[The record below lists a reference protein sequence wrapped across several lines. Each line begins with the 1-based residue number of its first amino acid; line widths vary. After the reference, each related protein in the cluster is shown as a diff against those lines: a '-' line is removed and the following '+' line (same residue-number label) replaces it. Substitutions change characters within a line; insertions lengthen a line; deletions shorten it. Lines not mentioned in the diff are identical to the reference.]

1 MSGPPGCG
9 SAVAA
14 GRLLRVSEG
23 PSPVFGV
30 ADRFVRRW
38 AELEPTQG
46 LIYGLAGT
54 PGRLSD
60 WSPQGRARV
69 ADALRQGLAE
79 LDRTPPRDGAD
90 RRAAAVMRDRLE
102 GWLAS
107 ATAGDWARELDAGF
121 IAPPAM
127 DRMALATAPL
137 AVAGDAELLASR
149 LTGVPAGMQGYA
161 TALRVGLDEGRP
173 GAGVLAERLVAM
185 LRASARSDG
194 GYFGGLAARAAALP
208 GVDTRTVR
216 QVREAG
222 RAADGAYDQLA
233 DWLEDEYLPRAA
245 PDPAVGPERYARA
258 LQDHLGL
265 TADPVELAA
274 WGWEEL
280 DRLEHEMCREAAAG
294 WPGVPLAEV
303 LDRLDHDPG
312 EPSATGPAELL
323 DWLSQLDQQVAQRLA
338 EEFDIPPQLAV
349 LRHELAPPGS
359 AAGAYYLPPTEDGA
373 RPGVVVWTM
382 PAGRVPLWRWQTFS
396 HHEGMPGHHLELGGV
411 RFLPAPLSRFQTGLG
426 EISGYSE
433 GWGLYAERFMDELG
447 AFDRPATRLGFLISQ
462 TFRAIRVVVDTG
474 LHLGLRVPASLADP
488 TAGQVITP
496 DVAVGL
502 LVRHGW
508 QTPDDARS
516 EVLRYL
522 GCPAQAVAY
531 KIGEREWLRVRAQ
544 ARQRLPGLTNRQFH
558 AAVLRLGP
566 LPLRLLEPEVLTAVD
581 DVSPDPLPPH
591 PRIP

>member
-1 MSGPPGCG
+1 
-9 SAVAA
+9 VAA
-14 GRLLRVSEG
+14 GRLVLVSEG

-30 ADRFVRRW
+30 ADRFVGRW

-46 LIYGLAGT
+46 LIYGLART

-69 ADALRQGLAE
+69 ADALRSGLAE
-79 LDRTPPRDGAD
+79 LDRTPLRDGAD
-90 RRAAAVMRDRLE
+90 RRAAAVMRDRLQV
-102 GWLAS
+102 WLAS
-107 ATAGDWARELDAGF
+107 ATAQDWTRELDAGF
-121 IAPPAM
+121 LAPPAM
-127 DRMALATAPL
+127 DRIALATAPL
-137 AVAGDAELLASR
+137 ADADDAELLASR
-149 LTGVPAGMQGYA
+149 LSGLPAGIQGYA
-161 TALRVGLDEGRP
+161 AALQLGLDQGRP
-173 GAGVLAERLVAM
+173 GAGVLAERLIGM

-194 GYFGGLAARAAALP
+194 GYFGGLAAKAAALP

-216 QVREAG
+216 HLEEAG

-245 PDPAVGPERYARA
+245 HDPAVGPERYARA
-258 LQDHLGL
+258 LQDHLGMA
-265 TADPVELAA
+265 ADPLELAA

-280 DRLEHEMCREAAAG
+280 DRLERELRQEAAAG

-303 LDRLDHDPG
+303 LDRLDHNPD
-312 EPSATGPAELL
+312 EPSAAGPAELL
-323 DWLSQLDQQVAQRLA
+323 DWLGRLDRQVARRLG
-338 EEFDIPPQLAV
+338 EEFDIPPQLRV

-373 RPGVVVWTM
+373 RPGIVVWTM

-411 RFLPAPLSRFQTGLG
+411 RFLAAPLSRFQTGLG

-462 TFRAIRVVVDTG
+462 TWRAIRVVVDTG

-488 TAGQVITP
+488 TAGQVIIP
-496 DVAVGL
+496 EVAVEL

-508 QTPDDARS
+508 QTQDFARS

-522 GCPAQAVAY
+522 GCPGQAVAY
-531 KIGEREWLRVRAQ
+531 KIGEREWLRVRAK
-544 ARQRLPGLTNRQFH
+544 ARQRIPGLTNRQFH
-558 AAVLRLGP
+558 TAALRLGP
-566 LPLRLLEPEVLTAVD
+566 LPLRHLGPEVLTALD
-581 DVSPDPLPPH
+581 DLAPDPLPPQ
-591 PRIP
+591 PRFA

>member
-1 MSGPPGCG
+1 VS
-9 SAVAA
+9 A
-14 GRLLRVSEG
+14 GRLVLVSEG

-30 ADRFVRRW
+30 ADRFVGRW

-60 WSPQGRARV
+60 WSPQGRARI
-69 ADALRQGLAE
+69 ADALRHGLAE
-79 LDRTPPRDGAD
+79 LDRTQLRDGAD
-90 RRAAAVMRDRLE
+90 RRAAVVMRDRLQV
-102 GWLAS
+102 WLAS
-107 ATAGDWARELDAGF
+107 ATAQDWARELEAGF
-121 IAPPAM
+121 LAPPAM

-161 TALRVGLDEGRP
+161 AALRVGLDEGRP
-173 GAGVLAERLVAM
+173 GAGVLAQRLVAM

-194 GYFGGLAARAAALP
+194 GYFQGLAAKAAALP
-208 GVDTRTVR
+208 GVDTRTATHLHEV
-216 QVREAG
+216 G

-233 DWLEDEYLPRAA
+233 DWLEREYLPHAA
-245 PDPAVGPERYARA
+245 PDPAVGPERYERA
-258 LQDHLGL
+258 LQDHLGQA
-265 TADPVELAA
+265 ADPVELAA

-280 DRLEHEMCREAAAG
+280 DRLEHEMRREAAAG

-303 LDRLDHDPG
+303 LDRLDNDPD
-312 EPSATGPAELL
+312 EPSVAGPAELL
-323 DWLSQLDQQVAQRLA
+323 DWLGQLDQQVARRLA
-338 EEFDIPPQLAV
+338 EEFDLPPQLRV

-359 AAGAYYLPPTEDGA
+359 AGAYYLPPTEDGA
-373 RPGVVVWTM
+373 RPGVVVWTV

-411 RFLPAPLSRFQTGLG
+411 RFLTAPLSRFQTGLG

-462 TFRAIRVVVDTG
+462 TWRATRVVVDTG
-474 LHLGLRVPASLADP
+474 LHLGLRVPASLTDP
-488 TAGQVITP
+488 AAGQVITP
-496 DVAVGL
+496 EVAVGL

-508 QTPDDARS
+508 QTQDFARS

-531 KIGEREWLRVRAQ
+531 KIGERQWLGVRAQ
-544 ARQRLPGLTNRQFH
+544 ARHRIPGLTNRQFH
-558 AAVLRLGP
+558 AAALRLGP
-566 LPLRLLEPEVLTAVD
+566 LPLRHLGPEVLTALED
-581 DVSPDPLPPH
+581 AAPDPRAPQPPFT
-591 PRIP
+591 

>member
-1 MSGPPGCG
+1 
-9 SAVAA
+9 
-14 GRLLRVSEG
+14 LLVSEG
-23 PSPVFGV
+23 RSPVFGV
-30 ADRFVRRW
+30 AGRFVRRW

-54 PGRLSD
+54 AGRLSD

-69 ADALRQGLAE
+69 ADALRHGLAE
-79 LDRTPPRDGAD
+79 LDRTSPRDGPD
-90 RRAAAVMRDRLE
+90 RRAAAVMRDRLQV
-102 GWLAS
+102 WLAS
-107 ATAGDWARELDAGF
+107 ATAQDWARELDGGF
-121 IAPPAM
+121 LAPPAM
-127 DRMALATAPL
+127 DRIALATAPL
-137 AVAGDAELLASR
+137 DDADDAELLASR
-149 LTGVPAGMQGYA
+149 LRGVPAGMQGYA
-161 TALRVGLDEGRP
+161 VALRLGLDEGRP

-194 GYFGGLAARAAALP
+194 GYFGGLAAKAAALP
-208 GVDTRTVR
+208 GVDSRTAGHLEEV
-216 QVREAG
+216 G

-245 PDPAVGPERYARA
+245 PDPAVGPERYERA
-258 LQDHLGL
+258 LQEHLGM
-265 TADPVELAA
+265 TADPLELAA

-280 DRLEHEMCREAAAG
+280 DRLEREMRREAAAG

-303 LDRLDHDPG
+303 LDRLDHDPA
-312 EPSATGPAELL
+312 EPSAAGPAELL
-323 DWLSQLDQQVAQRLA
+323 DWLGQLDRQVARRLA
-338 EEFDIPPQLAV
+338 DEFDIPPQLNV

-411 RFLPAPLSRFQTGLG
+411 RFLPAPLSRFQTALG

-462 TFRAIRVVVDTG
+462 AFRAIRVGVDTG

-488 TAGQVITP
+488 AAGQVITP
-496 DVAVGL
+496 EVAVGL
-502 LVRHGW
+502 LVRRGW
-508 QTPDDARS
+508 QTEDFARS
-516 EVLRYL
+516 EMLRYL

-531 KIGEREWLRVRAQ
+531 KVGEREWLRVRAQ
-544 ARQRLPGLTNRQFH
+544 ARQRIPGLTNRRFH
-558 AAVLRLGP
+558 AAALRLGP
-566 LPLRLLEPEVLTAVD
+566 LPLRLLQPEVLAALAD
-581 DVSPDPLPPH
+581 AAPDPQ
-591 PRIP
+591 RSVGR

>member
-1 MSGPPGCG
+1 
-9 SAVAA
+9 VTA
-14 GRLLRVSEG
+14 GRLVVVSEG
-23 PSPVFGV
+23 LSPVFGV

-69 ADALRQGLAE
+69 ADALRHGLAE
-79 LDRTPPRDGAD
+79 LDRTPLRDGAD
-90 RRAAAVMRDRLE
+90 RRAAAVMRDRLQV
-102 GWLAS
+102 WLAS
-107 ATAGDWARELDAGF
+107 AIGQDWARELEAGF
-121 IAPPAM
+121 LAPPAM

-137 AVAGDAELLASR
+137 AVADDAELLASR
-149 LTGVPAGMQGYA
+149 LSGVPAGMQGYA
-161 TALRVGLDEGRP
+161 VALRVGLEEGRP
-173 GAGVLAERLVAM
+173 GAGILAERLVAM

-194 GYFGGLAARAAALP
+194 GYFAGLAAKAAALP
-208 GVDTRTVR
+208 GVDTRTAR
-216 QVREAG
+216 LLREAG

-245 PDPAVGPERYARA
+245 SDPAVGPERYERA
-258 LQDHLGL
+258 LQEHLGL
-265 TADPVELAA
+265 VADPVELAA

-280 DRLEHEMCREAAAG
+280 DRLERELRREAAAG

-312 EPSATGPAELL
+312 EPSAAGPAELL
-323 DWLSQLDQQVAQRLA
+323 DWLGQLDQQVARRLG
-338 EEFDIPPQLAV
+338 EEFDIPPQLSV

-373 RPGVVVWTM
+373 RPGVVVWTV
-382 PAGRVPLWRWQTFS
+382 PAGRVPLWRLQTFS

-462 TFRAIRVVVDTG
+462 TFRAIRVGIDTG

-488 TAGQVITP
+488 AAGQVITP
-496 DVAVGL
+496 EVAVGL

-508 QTPDDARS
+508 QTRDFARS

-531 KIGEREWLRVRAQ
+531 KVGEREWLRVRAQ
-544 ARQRLPGLTNRQFH
+544 ARHRVPGLTNRQFH
-558 AAVLRLGP
+558 AAALRLGP
-566 LPLRLLEPEVLTAVD
+566 LPLRLLGPEVLTALGDVD
-581 DVSPDPLPPH
+581 PDPLPPQ
-591 PRIP
+591 PRVT